1 MEPLAGSKSPVEHS
15 SLVGKAGPEKKRGAK
30 DVHDSPLSLGTRG
43 LIISACRQNSSSE
56 RRIKRA
62 GRGEEEGFRMRRVG
76 EKKEQVQSW
85 EGSSREF
92 KKLLGVP
99 PSSWSKVL
107 MDSWELDR
115 ITVPLGSKG
124 RGL

>member
-15 SLVGKAGPEKKRGAK
+15 SLVGQAGPEEKRGAK

-76 EKKEQVQSW
+76 EKKN
-85 EGSSREF
+85 
-92 KKLLGVP
+92 K
-99 PSSWSKVL
+99 SKVGKEAAESL
-107 MDSWELDR
+107 KSCL
-115 ITVPLGSKG
+115 VFPPPH
-124 RGL
+124 GLKS